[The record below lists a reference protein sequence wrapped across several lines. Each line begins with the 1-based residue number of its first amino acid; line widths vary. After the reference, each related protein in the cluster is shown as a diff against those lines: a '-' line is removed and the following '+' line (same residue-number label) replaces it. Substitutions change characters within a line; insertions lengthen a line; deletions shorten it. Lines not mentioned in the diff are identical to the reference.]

1 MKQVSGSHES
11 VAQMLS
17 PEKAKGAGV
26 KLLEVDEKKFQH
38 LVNEDAMARGETAE
52 GIRKFR
58 SCEAREIHRQQD
70 QLRNEFES
78 VGM

>member
-17 PEKAKGAGV
+17 PEKAKGAE

-58 SCEAREIHRQQD
+58 SCETREIHRQQD
-70 QLRNEFES
+70 QLINEFES